1 MTIKEIAELAGV
13 STAAISRY
21 FNGGSLSNEKREQ
34 IRRVVEEYSYIPNAL
49 AQTMRTGRSGQ
60 IGVIVPYIHS
70 YSMSKIMS
78 GVAEGLKEN
87 NYSFIL
93 GCTDG
98 QKEREV
104 QYIETM
110 QKNGMDGII
119 LMGTAMTPYLRDA
132 IDNSVIPVVVTGQS
146 FSGISSVYHDDVHS
160 MKEITMLMLR
170 KRDKVC
176 YIGVDEEDAA
186 VGQARLRGAEKAF
199 NEAGIGEDK
208 LISVVSDYTVDG
220 GYETTLKLLE
230 EYPDLNGIV
239 CATDRIAHGAM
250 KALKESG
257 RKVPEDVSVTGVGNH
272 WADTIS
278 DPQLTTVKF
287 YYDECGKVAVNL
299 LMKMI
304 KAENIK
310 ALISD
315 IKLGYEIIERGSI

>member
-78 GVAEGLKEN
+78 GVAESLKEN

-98 QKEREV
+98 QKEREA

-220 GYETTLKLLE
+220 GYETTFKLLE

-257 RKVPEDVSVTGVGNH
+257 RKVPEDVSVTGVGDH
-272 WADTIS
+272 WVDTIS

-287 YYDECGKVAVNL
+287 YYEECGKVAVNL